1 MAAMSLVAHNFWLLF
16 IAIGLYASV
25 NSAGMPIGDSL
36 ASTWQRQIGLDYG
49 KVRLVGSAAFILGVV
64 VFGGMIGWVGEQNIV
79 WILTALLSFYTII
92 QLLKPTIPQK
102 MKYLKAAIK
111 IILVL
116 LLY

>member
-1 MAAMSLVAHNFWLLF
+1 M
-16 IAIGLYASV
+16 
-25 NSAGMPIGDSL
+25 

-49 KVRLVGSAAFILGVV
+49 KVRLIGSAAFILGVV

-92 QLLKPTIPQK
+92 QLLNQPFPQK
-102 MKYLKAAIK
+102 MRYLKAALK

-116 LLY
+116 LRY